1 MTSLP
6 TTGGFLPLQQPGA
19 LLPQRNRTL
28 PALMIL
34 GNESHGSINHG
45 HVHRPSIAAL
55 QNPHMRY
62 MRLIGNN
69 NPRYQWERYRK
80 SPSELKQMKKKV
92 RNYYERTNSLI
103 DRYIYIDGLLD
114 STLPR
119 DLLQTY
125 NPPETIPETYLVSSS
140 DTNPHQGY
148 DSIPDAPPPMKK
160 RPSYLYKIADEESP
174 LLGDEVGGGG
184 SGSAEDMAKVV
195 KFAIYL
201 NLLANTLLLISKILV
216 AIMTNSLSVLASLV
230 DAALDFLSTAIV
242 WTTTTLIERRDKYLY
257 PVGRSR
263 LEPIGVLVFSIIMIV
278 SFLQVGL
285 TSLKHLITPAT
296 HAIVLLTPS
305 AIIIMLSTIVIKTLC
320 FLWCRSVRNSSVQ
333 ALAADAVTDV
343 VFNFFSI
350 LFPLLGTWLEL
361 WWLDALGGTLLS
373 AYVII
378 SWAGIGLEHVENLT
392 GAAASGDERNVLLYM
407 AMRFAKSIKAIT
419 SVNAYRNGDLLNVE
433 VDIVLDEGLGL
444 KDSHDLGESL
454 QYVIESLGVVD
465 RAFVHLDYDSTNPPG
480 HLR

>member
-1 MTSLP
+1 
-6 TTGGFLPLQQPGA
+6 
-19 LLPQRNRTL
+19 
-28 PALMIL
+28 MIL
-34 GNESHGSINHG
+34 GNEPHSSVNHG
-45 HVHRPSIAAL
+45 HVRRPSITAL

-80 SPSELKQMKKKV
+80 TPLELKQMKKKI
-92 RNYYERTNSLI
+92 REYYERTNSLI
-103 DRYIYIDGLLD
+103 DRYIYIDSLLD

-125 NPPETIPETYLVSSS
+125 NPVSPETIPETYPVSSS

-148 DSIPDAPPPMKK
+148 DSIPDAPPPPMKK

-184 SGSAEDMAKVV
+184 SGSAENTAKVV
-195 KFAIYL
+195 KLAIYL
-201 NLLANTLLLISKILV
+201 SLLANTLLLISKILV

-361 WWLDALGGTLLS
+361 WWLDALGGALLS
-373 AYVII
+373 AYVIT

-433 VDIVLDEGLGL
+433 VDIVLDERLGL

>member
-1 MTSLP
+1 MSSLP
-6 TTGGFLPLQQPGA
+6 TTGGFLPLQQPDA

-34 GNESHGSINHG
+34 GNESHSPINHG
-45 HVHRPSIAAL
+45 HVRRPSITAL

-80 SPSELKQMKKKV
+80 SPLELKQMKKKI
-92 RNYYERTNSLI
+92 REYYERTNSLI

-125 NPPETIPETYLVSSS
+125 NPPETIPETYPVFSS

-148 DSIPDAPPPMKK
+148 DSTPDAPPPLKK

-184 SGSAEDMAKVV
+184 SGSAENMAKVV

-285 TSLKHLITPAT
+285 TSLQHLITPAT
-296 HAIVLLTPS
+296 HAIVRLTPS
-305 AIIIMLSTIVIKTLC
+305 AITIMLSTIVIKTLC

-361 WWLDALGGTLLS
+361 WWLDALGGALLS